1 MENIVADSIK
11 QGFYYGIE
19 FWLKIFFE
27 FTIPRIAPYIVGT
40 IVVGIIAYIATKI
53 VSNFSIMIGD
63 TSRET
68 RRKVK
73 TTRNLIDL
81 FSALNDIWPKKK

>member
-53 VSNFSIMIGD
+53 VSNFSIMIGCLLY
-63 TSRET
+63 TSDEEFYCRPS
-68 RRKVK
+68 
-73 TTRNLIDL
+73 
-81 FSALNDIWPKKK
+81 FSFPSRPISKGT